1 MCPPR
6 LRGEGNY
13 FLYECEK
20 IPRYGGGKICS
31 VATTYYHFR
40 AVLSIAVKRERRVMG
55 VKANDIRCD
64 LILLDMKQK
73 ELLELLRE
81 RGYCCSSGK
90 LSDYINGRVQSEAG
104 MRILSAARDILREK
118 KAEREKL

>member
-1 MCPPR
+1 M
-6 LRGEGNY
+6 
-13 FLYECEK
+13 
-20 IPRYGGGKICS
+20 
-31 VATTYYHFR
+31 V
-40 AVLSIAVKRERRVMG
+40 

-73 ELLELLRE
+73 ELLALLRE

-104 MRILSAARDILREK
+104 MRILSAARDILRERK
-118 KAEREKL
+118 QKLKMDN